1 MDFRPLHANE
11 LPALRPYVARNPFRL
26 ADASLGFLLMW
37 RPYAHTA
44 LAETEGCL
52 LLRTAYG
59 GKTRFAWP
67 LHPEADEAAEL
78 RALAAVEAWC
88 VANAIP
94 LALASVPIERLPL
107 LTRRYGRDMTI
118 ENPRTWRD
126 YLYNLSDFVD
136 YPGRRFAGQRN
147 HLSKFRRAYPDAAYR
162 PLTPADLPAAHA
174 FLRVYAERQYA
185 KNSFLAKE
193 ELHATESLLAMFAD
207 LGLMGGLLEHEGRVI
222 ALTVGEAIGDTL
234 MVHVEKALVG
244 YEGVYPTIAHCFA
257 EAMQPTGLLYVNRE
271 DDAGDCGLRK
281 SKLQYNPIRL
291 VDKYTVTPRRVIESL
306 EAPPELHTERLTI
319 RPVPDED
326 VHAYGRLARDLARN
340 RFWGWDWRT
349 AWTGEGDPRDAWFLE
364 IARSDFAKRV
374 ELDLGL
380 YLGDELVGECVF
392 HNFTYDNT
400 VEIGIRLLPE
410 HERHGYA
417 AEAMRAMADY
427 ALCHWGLEKVVAKCF
442 RDNLPS
448 KRMLLASGLRPDH
461 EDADYFH
468 FARTAKN

>member
-44 LAETEGCL
+44 LAEAEGCL

-88 VANAIP
+88 VANAVP

-193 ELHATESLLAMFAD
+193 ELHATESLLSMFAD

-257 EAMQPTGLLYVNRE
+257 EAMQPTGLLYINRE

-392 HNFTYDNT
+392 HNVTSDNPD
-400 VEIGIRLLPE
+400 EIGIRLLPE